1 MRRTPSNSRKSYG
14 RPLTIFPKNQTGK
27 SWPHP
32 LQVIFRFLIS
42 PIEDKTAAAVS
53 WGDLTP
59 DMTKQITATKKKVDE
74 SYKKREKKKLDF
86 HKKAF
91 KVHTA
96 KLQGV

>member
-1 MRRTPSNSRKSYG
+1 MAT
-14 RPLTIFPKNQTGK
+14 T
-27 SWPHP
+27 
-32 LQVIFRFLIS
+32 
-42 PIEDKTAAAVS
+42 VS

-59 DMTKQITATKKKVDE
+59 GMTKQITETKKKVDE
-74 SYKKREKKKLDF
+74 SYKKREKDKLDF

>member
-1 MRRTPSNSRKSYG
+1 MAT
-14 RPLTIFPKNQTGK
+14 
-27 SWPHP
+27 
-32 LQVIFRFLIS
+32 
-42 PIEDKTAAAVS
+42 AVS

-59 DMTKQITATKKKVDE
+59 DMKKQITKTKKKVDE
-74 SYKKREKKKLDF
+74 SYKKREKDKLDF

>member
-1 MRRTPSNSRKSYG
+1 MAT
-14 RPLTIFPKNQTGK
+14 
-27 SWPHP
+27 
-32 LQVIFRFLIS
+32 
-42 PIEDKTAAAVS
+42 AVS

-59 DMTKQITATKKKVDE
+59 DMKNQITKTKKKVDE
-74 SYKKREKKKLDF
+74 SYKKREKDKLDF